1 MKTAAMNVPQVW
13 GKTKFCISTFIILLT
28 SMAILETVVNVYE
41 PTQSTEAL
49 EPV

>member
-1 MKTAAMNVPQVW
+1 MKTAAMNVQQVW
-13 GKTKFCISTFIILLT
+13 GKTNFCLSIFIILLT